1 MVAAADDGGSVY
13 TYMGPTLSN
22 HADGS
27 VSSSDSVS
35 CISLFKKIIVVTSLG
50 DINHSSDGI
59 VPTCRLP
66 VATVDYGP

>member
-1 MVAAADDGGSVY
+1 MVVVADDGGSVY

-66 VATVDYGP
+66 AATVDYGS